1 MPKVV
6 VNACFGGYGLSHEA
20 VMRYAELAMINII
33 RVEGEIKSICHYY
46 KDVVSDDTYFSI
58 DDIERD
64 DPLLVQVVEE
74 LGEKADG
81 DHAKLRIADVP
92 DDVIWYID
100 EYDGSETVSE
110 VHRTW

>member
-6 VNACFGGYGLSHEA
+6 VNACFGGFGLSHEA

-33 RVEGEIKSICHYY
+33 RVEGEIKSIYHYY

-64 DPLLVQVVEE
+64 DHILVKVVEE
-74 LGEKADG
+74 MGEEADG
-81 DHAKLRIADVP
+81 DMAELRIADIP
-92 DDVIWYID
+92 DDVLWYID
-100 EYDGSETVSE
+100 DYDGVETVRE
-110 VHRTW
+110 IHRTW

>member
-1 MPKVV
+1 M
-6 VNACFGGYGLSHEA
+6 SHEA

-33 RVEGEIKSICHYY
+33 RVEGAIRSICHYY

-74 LGEKADG
+74 LGEAADG

-92 DDVIWYID
+92 DGIHWYID

-110 VHRTW
+110 AHRTW